1 MTPQTPQTPHRRLPA
16 SVRRIFRLPR
26 CGAADLA
33 REVDDEIRFH
43 LEMRADELCAAGLD
57 PAAARAEAL
66 RRFGDAADVAE
77 LRELYR
83 RTEAPRVRRQRASD
97 WLAGVA
103 LDLRLALRQFR
114 ATPAFTAVAVLTIAL
129 GIGANTAIFSAVR
142 QLLLAPLPYRDGER
156 LVFLQLSASNGQV
169 RIMPTAA
176 LVEAWRARVRSLEG
190 IATYRTIEPTLTGG
204 DGGATPEPLQGAAIE
219 ADLPRF
225 LGTSPMLG
233 RTFTPDEQVRGAPA
247 VVMLGHGLWQRRFG
261 GRRDVLGETVRLDG
275 VPHTVIGVMPRD
287 FGLAVIGD
295 RDARQIFAPLVV
307 SAGTAGV
314 SAVGRLRPGTTP
326 EAASRELAAVAQS
339 EAAPAG
345 EVFGAAAVSVREAL
359 AGGYRTS
366 LLLMFAAVGVVLLIA
381 CANVANLLLARAW
394 ARQREFAIRAALGA
408 GRGRVV
414 RQLLTESLALA
425 VAGGALG
432 VLLAWRGLALI
443 VALRPATM
451 GALDDVRLEPAVL
464 AWSLGLAVGTGL
476 LFGLAPAIFAT
487 EPALGPSLQESAR
500 SVAGSTRSRRAR
512 GVLVVGEL
520 ALSVVLLAGA
530 GLLVR
535 SFVSLLRVDVG
546 YDPHRLTG
554 VLLDMSASRF
564 DAPAARAEMY
574 ARLLDQLRSKPGVRA
589 AVLGSDDPTRISL
602 AMGQVEIDGA
612 GLPAAERPS
621 LLGYAA
627 VTPDWFQ
634 AVGVPLRAGR
644 SFSGDTTERTVV
656 VSETFAR
663 RFFPRRHAVGARVR
677 TSPDDPWSTVV
688 GVAGDVRVPGAR
700 QGWDRLKIYEPL
712 RPANPQATLLVRTT
726 DDAAAALPA
735 LLTAIATVDPAI
747 RIARAQTIEAALA
760 ERRAEPRFLMALLGT
775 FAALAF
781 LLAIVGLYGVI
792 AYSVGQRT
800 REIGVRIA
808 LGARPADVARL
819 VLGQAMALT
828 ALGVALGAAGAVAAT
843 RAMRTMLFDVAP
855 GDPVTLGLVAV
866 AVTAVASLASWL
878 PARRATRIDPVAAL
892 R

>member
-1 MTPQTPQTPHRRLPA
+1 MTPHRRLPDA
-16 SVRRIFRLPR
+16 VRRIFRLPR
-26 CGAADLA
+26 RGAADLA

-43 LEMRADELCAAGLD
+43 LEMRAAELSAAGMD

-66 RRFGDAADVAE
+66 RRFGDVAE
-77 LRELYR
+77 LREFYR
-83 RTEAPRVRRQRASD
+83 RTEAPRVRRQRLSD

-129 GIGANTAIFSAVR
+129 GIGTNTAIFSAVR

-156 LVFLQLSASNGQV
+156 LVFLQLSGSNGQV
-169 RIMPTAA
+169 WIMPTTA
-176 LVEAWRARVRSLEG
+176 LVEAWRARVRSVEG
-190 IATYRTIEPTLTGG
+190 IATYRTIQPTLTGG
-204 DGGATPEPLQGAAIE
+204 DGGATPEPL
-219 ADLPRF
+219 
-225 LGTSPMLG
+225 LG

-275 VPHTVIGVMPRD
+275 MPHTVVGVMPRD

-295 RDARQIFAPLVV
+295 RDARQIFTPLVV
-307 SAGTAGV
+307 SAGTVGV

-326 EAASRELAAVAQS
+326 EAASRELAAVARS

-464 AWSLGLAVGTGL
+464 AWSLGLALGTGL

-487 EPALGPSLQESAR
+487 EPALGASLQESAR
-500 SVAGSTRSRRAR
+500 SLAGSTRSRRAR
-512 GVLVVGEL
+512 AVLVVGEL
-520 ALSVVLLAGA
+520 ALSVMLLAGA

-535 SFVSLLRVDVG
+535 SFVSLLGVDIG
-546 YDPHRLTG
+546 YDPHRLAG
-554 VLLDMSASRF
+554 VLLDMSAPRF
-564 DAPAARAEMY
+564 DAPAARG
-574 ARLLDQLRSKPGVRA
+574 GVRA
-589 AVLGSDDPTRISL
+589 PPRPP
-602 AMGQVEIDGA
+602 A
-612 GLPAAERPS
+612 GEAWCAR
-621 LLGYAA
+621 G
-627 VTPDWFQ
+627 
-634 AVGVPLRAGR
+634 RAR
-644 SFSGDTTERTVV
+644 
-656 VSETFAR
+656 
-663 RFFPRRHAVGARVR
+663 
-677 TSPDDPWSTVV
+677 
-688 GVAGDVRVPGAR
+688 
-700 QGWDRLKIYEPL
+700 
-712 RPANPQATLLVRTT
+712 
-726 DDAAAALPA
+726 
-735 LLTAIATVDPAI
+735 
-747 RIARAQTIEAALA
+747 
-760 ERRAEPRFLMALLGT
+760 ERRP
-775 FAALAF
+775 
-781 LLAIVGLYGVI
+781 
-792 AYSVGQRT
+792 
-800 REIGVRIA
+800 
-808 LGARPADVARL
+808 
-819 VLGQAMALT
+819 
-828 ALGVALGAAGAVAAT
+828 
-843 RAMRTMLFDVAP
+843 
-855 GDPVTLGLVAV
+855 
-866 AVTAVASLASWL
+866 
-878 PARRATRIDPVAAL
+878 
-892 R
+892 